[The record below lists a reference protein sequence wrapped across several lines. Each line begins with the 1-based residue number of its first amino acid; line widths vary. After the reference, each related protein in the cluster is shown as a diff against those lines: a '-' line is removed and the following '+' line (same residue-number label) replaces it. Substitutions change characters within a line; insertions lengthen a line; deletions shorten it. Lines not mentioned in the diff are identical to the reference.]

1 MNIIFFGGHKWFE
14 GAWFRKQ
21 QFALRLSQNGHKIFY
36 VESSVSMIRKK
47 KHDSN
52 DYLKTKIKEVNN
64 NLFVITPSALFPFPQ
79 NFFLRKFY
87 NKKLFNDIKKFLDKK
102 GINEYIVWFN
112 EIQFSSYLDK
122 INCYKIFDLADD
134 RPYYSILAGNVK
146 EYKTLLKYLKLAYL
160 NSNISIVSALKI
172 KEKYQNLCSSEIIVI
187 PNGHNIKINKSN
199 NFEIPS
205 EILQL
210 NGPIIGFIGTLFR
223 FIDEQLLEF
232 IISKRPN
239 YNFVFVGHTESN
251 FPIDSIK
258 KYNNVHLLGP
268 KEKSE
273 IPKYINSFD
282 LCLNP
287 FKVHEVNDSV
297 SPVKVF
303 EYLAMKKL
311 IISTN
316 MYSLRKEKVADYII
330 FADNY
335 EQYLNEI
342 DKTLTLTSKI
352 NNVPD
357 SILENYSWDNLF
369 AALVSKIN
377 SRNEIKL

>member
-1 MNIIFFGGHKWFE
+1 M
-14 GAWFRKQ
+14 
-21 QFALRLSQNGHKIFY
+21 
-36 VESSVSMIRKK
+36 
-47 KHDSN
+47 
-52 DYLKTKIKEVNN
+52 
-64 NLFVITPSALFPFPQ
+64 
-79 NFFLRKFY
+79 
-87 NKKLFNDIKKFLDKK
+87 
-102 GINEYIVWFN
+102 
-112 EIQFSSYLDK
+112 
-122 INCYKIFDLADD
+122 
-134 RPYYSILAGNVK
+134 
-146 EYKTLLKYLKLAYL
+146 LKYLKLAYS

-258 KYNNVHLLGP
+258 RYNNVHLLGP